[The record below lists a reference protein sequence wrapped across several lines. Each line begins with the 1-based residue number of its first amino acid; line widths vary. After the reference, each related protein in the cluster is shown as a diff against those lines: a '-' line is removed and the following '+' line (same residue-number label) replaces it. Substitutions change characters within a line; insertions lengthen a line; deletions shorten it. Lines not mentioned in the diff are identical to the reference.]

1 MKDPKNPQLNEEDES
16 GGESKG
22 GTTGDIVFHY
32 DVLSESRRD
41 DALPPANIKHAL
53 AIHKDLHKHYV
64 DKQKQER
71 KQRTAVKE
79 GKLAPYV
86 AQQQSGYGM
95 GNNNY
100 KERPGMEKFK
110 GKRDKQTTPDN
121 TQNDLKI
128 NQELQNQHKLR
139 AQPQLQ
145 QKQELRHK
153 KQIRPS
159 PF

>member
-22 GTTGDIVFHY
+22 GTTGEIVFRY
-32 DVLSESRRD
+32 DVLSEGPRD
-41 DALPPANIKHAL
+41 DALPPVNIKHAL

-71 KQRTAVKE
+71 KQRMAVKE

-95 GNNNY
+95 GNNQY
-100 KERPGMEKFK
+100 KKRPGMEKFR
-110 GKRDKQTTPDN
+110 GDKQTTPDP
-121 TQNDLKI
+121 TQNDLKA
-128 NQELQNQHKLR
+128 NQELQNQLQLR
-139 AQPQLQ
+139 ARPQLQ